1 VLLEAF
7 FKNQSIDMAAEL
19 ANAVK
24 RYIAGQGSKKS
35 TYLFQTSRG
44 MPLSQRNVLHDSLH
58 PILKR
63 MGREKRGFHIFRRY
77 RASWLRKGRVP
88 WDLEKMWMGHAHT
101 RTSRTSMPNSYARR
115 EIPPQMVRKDWPWFR
130 STHQC
135 FATFATKARSD
146 RFKESSMK
154 LLNLW
159 SGRVDLNHRPP
170 GPEPV
175 DKIT

>member
-1 VLLEAF
+1 LYSLEAF
-7 FKNQSIDMAAEL
+7 FKNQPIDVAAEL

-44 MPLSQRNVLHDSLH
+44 MPLSQRNVLHDGLH

-63 MGREKRGFHIFRRY
+63 MGREKRGFHIFCRRY
-77 RASWLRKGRVP
+77 RASCAVGSGENV
-88 WDLEKMWMGHAHT
+88 E
-101 RTSRTSMPNSYARR
+101 
-115 EIPPQMVRKDWPWFR
+115 VRKDWPWFR

-135 FATFATKARSD
+135 FATFATKARCD

-175 DKIT
+175 DKIK